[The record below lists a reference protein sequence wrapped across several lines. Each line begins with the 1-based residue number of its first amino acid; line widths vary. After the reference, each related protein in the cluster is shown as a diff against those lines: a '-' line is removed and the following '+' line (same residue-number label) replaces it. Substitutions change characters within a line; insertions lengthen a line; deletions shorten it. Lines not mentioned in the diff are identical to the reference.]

1 MKLDRWI
8 KPDSLENFFSLP
20 NQIYSLGL
28 EAGRSLSTVTCAL

>member
-1 MKLDRWI
+1 MKLDRRI

-28 EAGRSLSTVTCAL
+28 EAGEIAVYGYLR